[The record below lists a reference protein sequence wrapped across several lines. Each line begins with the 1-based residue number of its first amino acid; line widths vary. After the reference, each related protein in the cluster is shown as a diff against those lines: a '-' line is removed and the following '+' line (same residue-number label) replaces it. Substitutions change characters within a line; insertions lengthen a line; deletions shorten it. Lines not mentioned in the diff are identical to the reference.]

1 MMNSATVIGVVAGV
15 VVLAVLVTVIAV
27 SVARRGPQPPR
38 SHPHP
43 HPRDQAGRGP
53 TGQHPDPVEGTPS
66 ETSVPHWD
74 RRIDPNEGP
83 Q

>member
-1 MMNSATVIGVVAGV
+1 MNTTAVIGIVVGVIVIIAVVIAVVVA
-15 VVLAVLVTVIAV
+15 LVTVAN
-27 SVARRGPQPPR
+27 RKPEPPEQP
-38 SHPHP
+38 
-43 HPRDQAGRGP
+43 GRGP

-66 ETSVPHWD
+66 DTSTPHWD

>member
-1 MMNSATVIGVVAGV
+1 MNTTAVIGIGIVVGV
-15 VVLAVLVTVIAV
+15 IVLIAVVIALV
-27 SVARRGPQPPR
+27 SVANRKSEPPEE
-38 SHPHP
+38 P
-43 HPRDQAGRGP
+43 GRGP

-66 ETSVPHWD
+66 DTSTPHWD

>member
-1 MMNSATVIGVVAGV
+1 MNTALIIGIVAGV
-15 VVLAVLVTVIAV
+15 VVLAVLVAV
-27 SVARRGPQPPR
+27 VAISLARRQPPA
-38 SHPHP
+38 
-43 HPRDQAGRGP
+43 PREDPGRGP

-66 ETSVPHWD
+66 DTSTPHWD

>member
-1 MMNSATVIGVVAGV
+1 MDTTAVIGIVVGV
-15 VVLAVLVTVIAV
+15 IVLIAVVIALV
-27 SVARRGPQPPR
+27 SVANRKSEPPEEPG
-38 SHPHP
+38 H
-43 HPRDQAGRGP
+43 GP

-66 ETSVPHWD
+66 DTSTPHWD

>member
-1 MMNSATVIGVVAGV
+1 MNTTAVIGIGIVVGV
-15 VVLAVLVTVIAV
+15 IVLIAVVIALV
-27 SVARRGPQPPR
+27 IVANRKSEPPEE
-38 SHPHP
+38 P
-43 HPRDQAGRGP
+43 GRGP

-66 ETSVPHWD
+66 DTSTPHWD